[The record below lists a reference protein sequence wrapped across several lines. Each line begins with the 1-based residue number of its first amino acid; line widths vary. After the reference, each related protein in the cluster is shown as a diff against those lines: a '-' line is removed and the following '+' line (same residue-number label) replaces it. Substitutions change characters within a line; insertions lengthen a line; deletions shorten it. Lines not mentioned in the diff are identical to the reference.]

1 MRCELHRNPIFR
13 CFRIVICLVCYGPGV
28 VLLAISTVA
37 HSRDVFEPWPALTS
51 CWRVNFL
58 LLGSKMKSLIEAL
71 PDVVKQGKREVE
83 QILTRAQSDNKMMLQ
98 TNEYVL
104 PARDES
110 GLFRGTIRACCPPED
125 TSAEHCETDG
135 WFNRLIHGDNLF
147 AMQALLTGDPAT
159 GLPSMRGKIDLIYID
174 PPFDSKADYRTG
186 ITLPNG
192 NVEQKPTVLEQF
204 AYSDTWSDGTMSYLK
219 MLYPRLCLMKE
230 LLSDQGSIYVH
241 CDWHAGHYL
250 KIILDDIFGKE
261 NFRNEIV
268 WKRSNMK
275 GGKTLSKQ
283 FGRNHD
289 TIYLYS
295 KTNNYIYNQ
304 EFKEYTQEYIKER
317 FSHKDEKGLYCL
329 QPIGTRT
336 PENVELLRKQNR
348 IEVTSNGFER
358 IKFYLSD
365 MKGVALDDMWS
376 DIQTVSQLINEN
388 LNYNTQ
394 KPEKLLERIIKASSN
409 ENSIVADFFGG
420 SGTTAA
426 VAEKLGRRWIIS
438 DLGKPSTMIMRKR
451 MIDIPDCK
459 PFLYHSIGDY
469 SREAFLSDKQFRRV
483 SDLARVVMGLYGALQ
498 FDGADAPANLGHI
511 RNSSTLV
518 YVDSPNKVTNSNT
531 IKKALELRE
540 SYMGGWNKVVVLGW
554 NFAFDIGETISGLN
568 KSECEVLVIPPDLLD
583 MLRKK
588 DYRDLVDSGKIRFS
602 SLQYLTIKKPKLE
615 PANEEGKVKITVE
628 LDNYVLL
635 SPDSLPLN
643 DKSKEKVQQVMAD
656 SPLDL
661 IEYWSVDPD
670 YDGNTFRSVWQDYRE
685 NTANDGDALRVV
697 HNAEIITPSHKGKR
711 KICVKAV
718 DVFGFES
725 MAIEEVE

>member
-1 MRCELHRNPIFR
+1 
-13 CFRIVICLVCYGPGV
+13 
-28 VLLAISTVA
+28 
-37 HSRDVFEPWPALTS
+37 
-51 CWRVNFL
+51 
-58 LLGSKMKSLIEAL
+58 MKSLIEAL
-71 PDVVKQGKREVE
+71 PDVVKQGRREVE
-83 QILTRAQSDNKMMLQ
+83 QILARAQSDNKMMLQ

-110 GLFRGTIRACCPPED
+110 GLFRGTIRACCPPD
-125 TSAEHCETDG
+125 NTSAEYCETDG
-135 WFNRLIHGDNLF
+135 WFNRLINGDNLF

-174 PPFDSKADYRTG
+174 PPFDSKADYRTQ

-204 AYSDTWSDGTMSYLK
+204 AYSDTWSDGTISYLK

-250 KIILDDIFGKE
+250 KIMLDDIFGKD
-261 NFRNEIV
+261 NFRNEIY
-268 WKRSNMK
+268 WRRGNGNTDTSANQYSRNNDSILFYSK
-275 GGKTLSKQ
+275 SKQ
-283 FGRNHD
+283 TFFNRQFKPYSEQTLKMYKNDDNDGRGKYRLQELRN
-289 TIYLYS
+289 YS
-295 KTNNYIYNQ
+295 DDSRQKFRTEGRIATVGQ
-304 EFKEYTQEYIKER
+304 KEY
-317 FSHKDEKGLYCL
+317 L
-329 QPIGTRT
+329 
-336 PENVELLRKQNR
+336 KQ
-348 IEVTSNGFER
+348 
-358 IKFYLSD
+358 YLTD
-365 MKGVALDDMWS
+365 KPGVALDCIWE
-376 DIQTVSQLINEN
+376 DIPSLQGSGKER

-394 KPEKLLERIIKASSN
+394 KPEALLERIIKASSN

-426 VAEKLGRRWIIS
+426 VAEKLGRRWITS

-483 SDLARVVMGLYGALQ
+483 SDLARVVMGLYGALP
-498 FDGADAPANLGHI
+498 FDVADAPSNLGHI

-518 YVDSPNKVTNSNT
+518 YVDSPNKVTNANT
-531 IKKALELRE
+531 VKRALELRE

-554 NFAFDIGETISGLN
+554 NFAFDIGATIQGLN

-588 DYRDLVDSGKIRFS
+588 GYADLVNSGKITFS
-602 SLQYLTIKKPKLE
+602 SLQYLTIKRPLVV
-615 PANEEGKVKITVE
+615 PANEDGKVKITVE

-635 SPDSLPLN
+635 SPDSLPLD
-643 DKSKEKVQQVMAD
+643 DKAKAKVQQVMAER
-656 SPLDL
+656 PLDL
-661 IEYWSVDPD
+661 IEYWSIDPD
-670 YDGNTFRSVWQDYRE
+670 YDGQTFRSVWQDYRE
-685 NTANDGDALRVV
+685 NTANDGDAVRVV
-697 HNAEIITPSHKGKR
+697 HNAEIITPAHPGKR

-725 MAIEEVE
+725 MVVEEV